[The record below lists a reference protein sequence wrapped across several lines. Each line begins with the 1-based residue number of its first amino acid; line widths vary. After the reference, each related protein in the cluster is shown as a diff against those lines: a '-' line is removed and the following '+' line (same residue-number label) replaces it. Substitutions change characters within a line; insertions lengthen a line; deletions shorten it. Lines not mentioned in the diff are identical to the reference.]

1 MVQHGRIDACVFKEI
16 DLMEDKELRMGCSLT
31 SAKLFENYRFGGL
44 TVGDPTLVG
53 APKQEMTLLP

>member
-44 TVGDPTLVG
+44 TVGDPTPVG
-53 APKQEMTLLP
+53 AQNRK

>member
-31 SAKLFENYRFGGL
+31 SAKLFENYRSGGL
-44 TVGDPTLVG
+44 TVGDPTPVG
-53 APKQEMTLLP
+53 AQNRK